1 MKKSLIYA
9 LSLAVLVTAFAAC
22 QKAGI
27 PVAGSAK
34 AEDMLTLI
42 PQTAQGGFVIDVHRG
57 MNIAFVDKAVK
68 TGEDAAK
75 YQEFITKVG
84 IDPQKDVYFAAI
96 GISEGFGAEGN
107 SEPQG
112 AGVINLKYDQAKV
125 VAAIKEKSSA
135 YQETAYEGVTM
146 LTVPEEVTVPEEGA
160 APEEGTVPKEDKK
173 PMYGAFLDA
182 SNIAVGT
189 EPGVKAVIDVLKG
202 KAESAMKNADLMK
215 QIKGI
220 NKTSLVW
227 SVFVF
232 SPDQVK
238 KMSEAMP
245 MMSSLESIQALTMY
259 VDDKNK
265 GLQIEIKALMPDGAK
280 AKEIADMLT
289 GFKALGSMGA
299 GEKPEVGELMNKIDI
314 SSGPDS
320 VKIFVDLPEALMD
333 KLAAEAEKQVKS
345 KLEEMK
351 PAVDKTEVFEA
362 IK

>member
-1 MKKSLIYA
+1 MKKSFA
-9 LSLAVLVTAFAAC
+9 CVLSLAVLVIAFAAC
-22 QKAGI
+22 QKSGP

-42 PQTAQGGFVIDVHRG
+42 PKTAQGIFVIDVHRG
-57 MNIAFVDKAVK
+57 MNIPFVDKAVK
-68 TGEDAAK
+68 TGEDAVK
-75 YQEFITKVG
+75 YREFITKVG

-96 GISEGFGAEGN
+96 GISEALGAEGK

-125 VAAIKEKSSA
+125 VAAIKEKSPA
-135 YQETAYEGVTM
+135 YQETAYEGVTIF
-146 LTVPEEVTVPEEGA
+146 TVPEEVTVPEEGA
-160 APEEGTVPKEDKK
+160 APEVGKK
-173 PMYGAFLDA
+173 PMFGAFLDA

-189 EPGVKAVIDVLKG
+189 ESGVKAVIDVLKG
-202 KAESAMKNADLMK
+202 KAESAVKNAELMK

-238 KMSEAMP
+238 KMAGAMP
-245 MMSSLESIQALTMY
+245 MMSSLETLQALTMY

-265 GLQIEIKALMPDGAK
+265 GLQIEIKALMPDAAK

-299 GEKPEVGELMNKIDI
+299 SEKPEIGELMNKIDI

-320 VKIFVDLPEALMD
+320 VKIFVDLPEALID

-351 PAVDKTEVFEA
+351 PAVDKTQVSEE